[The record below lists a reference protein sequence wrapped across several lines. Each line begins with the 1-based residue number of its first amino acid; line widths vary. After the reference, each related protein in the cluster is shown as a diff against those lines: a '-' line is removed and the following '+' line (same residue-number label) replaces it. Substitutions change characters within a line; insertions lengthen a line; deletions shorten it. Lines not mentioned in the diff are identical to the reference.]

1 MAVGLGSGPVRVKIH
16 RLKVTVECHAHVAVL
31 AIGVAPQ
38 IVCIGQSLFRD
49 AFALNNLVCGT
60 ERLFSLAAREHVFY
74 FLYGFHLVL
83 CFIGAKLHQL
93 REKYTIFAQNNYLFM
108 DSANHNKNDQQ
119 RLGQLKNLVML
130 AAADGHLT
138 DSEMAVLLAV
148 ASREKLTPDE
158 FNKVIDDPD
167 SVTIDLPEDED
178 TKLAYLRDMVAMM
191 MIDGELNEQ
200 EMAICKLY
208 AMALGYRGSIV
219 DGMIAGVIDQL
230 DAEFGAAE

>member
-1 MAVGLGSGPVRVKIH
+1 
-16 RLKVTVECHAHVAVL
+16 
-31 AIGVAPQ
+31 
-38 IVCIGQSLFRD
+38 
-49 AFALNNLVCGT
+49 
-60 ERLFSLAAREHVFY
+60 
-74 FLYGFHLVL
+74 
-83 CFIGAKLHQL
+83 
-93 REKYTIFAQNNYLFM
+93 M

-148 ASREKLTPDE
+148 ASRENLTPDE

-167 SVTIDLPEDED
+167 SVNIELPEDED

-191 MIDGELNEQ
+191 MIDGELE
-200 EMAICKLY
+200 EKEIAICKLY
-208 AMALGYRGSIV
+208 AMALGYRGAIV

-230 DAEFGAAE
+230 DAEYGNAE